1 MTTVRSPGT
10 VAPPGR
16 RVAALLHRAPRLRLA
31 GLLAPALLWLVLLY
45 LVPLG
50 LLLATAFFD
59 TDSFTGR
66 ITYEF
71 TTENVVDV
79 LTTPA
84 YLLTVVRTVGVAV
97 GVTLLC
103 VLLALPL
110 ATYTALVSRRPGLL
124 VALVLTP
131 LWASYLVKVYAWRM
145 LLAPEG
151 PLGAASP
158 GYGWFAVVVTL
169 TYLWLPY
176 MVLPLHAGLTSMV
189 AAGAVV
195 PGGRRGP
202 RRPAVDGVPH
212 GRAARARARD
222 RRRLGVHVLAE
233 PGRLHHRPARR
244 RHRADAGQPRL
255 PELLHG
261 PAVRRGRRRA
271 AAAGDGRL
279 PADDPA
285 HRRPGPVV
293 APGELSMVLS
303 PTARWLLRA
312 AALGV
317 LTFIYVPLALVL
329 LNSFSASAT
338 FAWPP
343 PGLTLRWWQV
353 AASNEGVRTAV
364 LTSVQVA
371 LLATVIAVVL
381 GTLASIAL
389 VRYEFF
395 GRDAVSLLVVLP
407 IALPGIVTGIA
418 LNTLFTGFLGGL
430 TFLTLVVGHAT
441 FCIVVVVNN
450 ASARLRRMSGTVEE
464 ASMDLGATPWTTW
477 RLVTFP
483 ALRGALL
490 AGALLAF
497 ALSFDEIVV
506 TTFTA
511 GPGLQTLP
519 LWIFQNLFRPNQSPI
534 VNVAAAVLVLISVLP
549 VYLANR
555 LSGDTA
561 GTTAK

>member
-1 MTTVRSPGT
+1 
-10 VAPPGR
+10 
-16 RVAALLHRAPRLRLA
+16 
-31 GLLAPALLWLVLLY
+31 
-45 LVPLG
+45 
-50 LLLATAFFD
+50 
-59 TDSFTGR
+59 
-66 ITYEF
+66 
-71 TTENVVDV
+71 
-79 LTTPA
+79 
-84 YLLTVVRTVGVAV
+84 
-97 GVTLLC
+97 
-103 VLLALPL
+103 
-110 ATYTALVSRRPGLL
+110 
-124 VALVLTP
+124 
-131 LWASYLVKVYAWRM
+131 
-145 LLAPEG
+145 
-151 PLGAASP
+151 
-158 GYGWFAVVVTL
+158 
-169 TYLWLPY
+169 
-176 MVLPLHAGLTSMV
+176 
-189 AAGAVV
+189 
-195 PGGRRGP
+195 
-202 RRPAVDGVPH
+202 
-212 GRAARARARD
+212 
-222 RRRLGVHVLAE
+222 
-233 PGRLHHRPARR
+233 
-244 RHRADAGQPRL
+244 
-255 PELLHG
+255 
-261 PAVRRGRRRA
+261 
-271 AAAGDGRL
+271 
-279 PADDPA
+279 
-285 HRRPGPVV
+285 
-293 APGELSMVLS
+293 MVLS

-312 AALGV
+312 AAVGV
-317 LTFIYVPLALVL
+317 LTFIYVPLAVVL

-343 PGLTLRWWQV
+343 PALTLRWWQV
-353 AASNEGVRTAV
+353 AASNAGVRTAV

-371 LLATVIAVVL
+371 LLATVVAVVL
-381 GTLASIAL
+381 GTLASMAL

-430 TFLTLVVGHAT
+430 TFLTLVIGHAT

-534 VNVAAAVLVLISVLP
+534 VNVAAAVLVLVSVLP

-561 GTTAK
+561 GTTTK

>member
-1 MTTVRSPGT
+1 M
-10 VAPPGR
+10 
-16 RVAALLHRAPRLRLA
+16 
-31 GLLAPALLWLVLLY
+31 
-45 LVPLG
+45 
-50 LLLATAFFD
+50 
-59 TDSFTGR
+59 
-66 ITYEF
+66 
-71 TTENVVDV
+71 N
-79 LTTPA
+79 
-84 YLLTVVRTVGVAV
+84 
-97 GVTLLC
+97 
-103 VLLALPL
+103 
-110 ATYTALVSRRPGLL
+110 
-124 VALVLTP
+124 
-131 LWASYLVKVYAWRM
+131 
-145 LLAPEG
+145 
-151 PLGAASP
+151 
-158 GYGWFAVVVTL
+158 
-169 TYLWLPY
+169 
-176 MVLPLHAGLTSMV
+176 
-189 AAGAVV
+189 
-195 PGGRRGP
+195 
-202 RRPAVDGVPH
+202 
-212 GRAARARARD
+212 
-222 RRRLGVHVLAE
+222 
-233 PGRLHHRPARR
+233 
-244 RHRADAGQPRL
+244 
-255 PELLHG
+255 
-261 PAVRRGRRRA
+261 
-271 AAAGDGRL
+271 
-279 PADDPA
+279 
-285 HRRPGPVV
+285 
-293 APGELSMVLS
+293 MVLS
-303 PTARWLLRA
+303 PTARRLLRA
-312 AALGV
+312 AAVGV
-317 LTFIYVPLALVL
+317 LTFIYVPLAVVL

-353 AASNEGVRTAV
+353 AALNEGVRTAV

-371 LLATVIAVVL
+371 LLATVVAVVL
-381 GTLASIAL
+381 GTLASMAL

-430 TFLTLVVGHAT
+430 TFLTLVIGHAT

-534 VNVAAAVLVLISVLP
+534 VNVAAAVLVLVSVLP

-561 GTTAK
+561 GTTTK

>member
-1 MTTVRSPGT
+1 
-10 VAPPGR
+10 
-16 RVAALLHRAPRLRLA
+16 
-31 GLLAPALLWLVLLY
+31 
-45 LVPLG
+45 
-50 LLLATAFFD
+50 
-59 TDSFTGR
+59 
-66 ITYEF
+66 
-71 TTENVVDV
+71 
-79 LTTPA
+79 
-84 YLLTVVRTVGVAV
+84 
-97 GVTLLC
+97 
-103 VLLALPL
+103 
-110 ATYTALVSRRPGLL
+110 
-124 VALVLTP
+124 
-131 LWASYLVKVYAWRM
+131 
-145 LLAPEG
+145 
-151 PLGAASP
+151 
-158 GYGWFAVVVTL
+158 
-169 TYLWLPY
+169 
-176 MVLPLHAGLTSMV
+176 
-189 AAGAVV
+189 
-195 PGGRRGP
+195 
-202 RRPAVDGVPH
+202 
-212 GRAARARARD
+212 
-222 RRRLGVHVLAE
+222 
-233 PGRLHHRPARR
+233 
-244 RHRADAGQPRL
+244 
-255 PELLHG
+255 
-261 PAVRRGRRRA
+261 
-271 AAAGDGRL
+271 
-279 PADDPA
+279 
-285 HRRPGPVV
+285 
-293 APGELSMVLS
+293 MVLS

-317 LTFIYVPLALVL
+317 LTFIYVPLAVVL

-371 LLATVIAVVL
+371 LLATVVAVVL
-381 GTLASIAL
+381 GTLASMAL

-430 TFLTLVVGHAT
+430 TFLTLVIGHAT

-534 VNVAAAVLVLISVLP
+534 VNVAAAVLVLVSVLP

-561 GTTAK
+561 GTTTK

>member
-1 MTTVRSPGT
+1 
-10 VAPPGR
+10 
-16 RVAALLHRAPRLRLA
+16 
-31 GLLAPALLWLVLLY
+31 
-45 LVPLG
+45 
-50 LLLATAFFD
+50 
-59 TDSFTGR
+59 
-66 ITYEF
+66 
-71 TTENVVDV
+71 
-79 LTTPA
+79 
-84 YLLTVVRTVGVAV
+84 
-97 GVTLLC
+97 
-103 VLLALPL
+103 
-110 ATYTALVSRRPGLL
+110 
-124 VALVLTP
+124 
-131 LWASYLVKVYAWRM
+131 
-145 LLAPEG
+145 
-151 PLGAASP
+151 
-158 GYGWFAVVVTL
+158 
-169 TYLWLPY
+169 
-176 MVLPLHAGLTSMV
+176 
-189 AAGAVV
+189 
-195 PGGRRGP
+195 
-202 RRPAVDGVPH
+202 
-212 GRAARARARD
+212 
-222 RRRLGVHVLAE
+222 
-233 PGRLHHRPARR
+233 
-244 RHRADAGQPRL
+244 
-255 PELLHG
+255 
-261 PAVRRGRRRA
+261 
-271 AAAGDGRL
+271 
-279 PADDPA
+279 
-285 HRRPGPVV
+285 
-293 APGELSMVLS
+293 MVLS
-303 PTARWLLRA
+303 PTARSLLRA

-364 LTSVQVA
+364 VTSVQVA
-371 LLATVIAVVL
+371 LLATMVAVVL

-561 GTTAK
+561 GTTTK

>member
-1 MTTVRSPGT
+1 
-10 VAPPGR
+10 
-16 RVAALLHRAPRLRLA
+16 
-31 GLLAPALLWLVLLY
+31 
-45 LVPLG
+45 
-50 LLLATAFFD
+50 
-59 TDSFTGR
+59 
-66 ITYEF
+66 
-71 TTENVVDV
+71 
-79 LTTPA
+79 
-84 YLLTVVRTVGVAV
+84 
-97 GVTLLC
+97 
-103 VLLALPL
+103 
-110 ATYTALVSRRPGLL
+110 
-124 VALVLTP
+124 
-131 LWASYLVKVYAWRM
+131 
-145 LLAPEG
+145 
-151 PLGAASP
+151 
-158 GYGWFAVVVTL
+158 
-169 TYLWLPY
+169 
-176 MVLPLHAGLTSMV
+176 
-189 AAGAVV
+189 
-195 PGGRRGP
+195 
-202 RRPAVDGVPH
+202 
-212 GRAARARARD
+212 
-222 RRRLGVHVLAE
+222 
-233 PGRLHHRPARR
+233 
-244 RHRADAGQPRL
+244 
-255 PELLHG
+255 
-261 PAVRRGRRRA
+261 
-271 AAAGDGRL
+271 
-279 PADDPA
+279 
-285 HRRPGPVV
+285 
-293 APGELSMVLS
+293 MVLS
-303 PTARWLLRA
+303 STARWLLRA

-353 AASNEGVRTAV
+353 AVSNEGVRAAV

-534 VNVAAAVLVLISVLP
+534 VNVAAAVLVLVSVLP

-555 LSGDTA
+555 LSGDTT
-561 GTTAK
+561 GTTTK

>member
-1 MTTVRSPGT
+1 
-10 VAPPGR
+10 
-16 RVAALLHRAPRLRLA
+16 
-31 GLLAPALLWLVLLY
+31 
-45 LVPLG
+45 
-50 LLLATAFFD
+50 
-59 TDSFTGR
+59 
-66 ITYEF
+66 
-71 TTENVVDV
+71 
-79 LTTPA
+79 
-84 YLLTVVRTVGVAV
+84 
-97 GVTLLC
+97 
-103 VLLALPL
+103 
-110 ATYTALVSRRPGLL
+110 
-124 VALVLTP
+124 
-131 LWASYLVKVYAWRM
+131 
-145 LLAPEG
+145 
-151 PLGAASP
+151 
-158 GYGWFAVVVTL
+158 
-169 TYLWLPY
+169 
-176 MVLPLHAGLTSMV
+176 
-189 AAGAVV
+189 
-195 PGGRRGP
+195 
-202 RRPAVDGVPH
+202 
-212 GRAARARARD
+212 
-222 RRRLGVHVLAE
+222 
-233 PGRLHHRPARR
+233 
-244 RHRADAGQPRL
+244 
-255 PELLHG
+255 
-261 PAVRRGRRRA
+261 
-271 AAAGDGRL
+271 
-279 PADDPA
+279 
-285 HRRPGPVV
+285 
-293 APGELSMVLS
+293 MVLS
-303 PTARWLLRA
+303 PTARRLLRA
-312 AALGV
+312 AAVGV
-317 LTFIYVPLALVL
+317 LTFIYVPLAVVL

-353 AASNEGVRTAV
+353 AASNEGVRAAV

-381 GTLASIAL
+381 GTLASMAL
-389 VRYEFF
+389 VRYDFF

-430 TFLTLVVGHAT
+430 TFLTLVIGHAT

-534 VNVAAAVLVLISVLP
+534 VNVAAAVLVLVSVLP

-561 GTTAK
+561 GTTTK

>member
-1 MTTVRSPGT
+1 M
-10 VAPPGR
+10 
-16 RVAALLHRAPRLRLA
+16 
-31 GLLAPALLWLVLLY
+31 
-45 LVPLG
+45 
-50 LLLATAFFD
+50 
-59 TDSFTGR
+59 
-66 ITYEF
+66 I
-71 TTENVVDV
+71 
-79 LTTPA
+79 
-84 YLLTVVRTVGVAV
+84 
-97 GVTLLC
+97 
-103 VLLALPL
+103 
-110 ATYTALVSRRPGLL
+110 
-124 VALVLTP
+124 
-131 LWASYLVKVYAWRM
+131 
-145 LLAPEG
+145 
-151 PLGAASP
+151 
-158 GYGWFAVVVTL
+158 
-169 TYLWLPY
+169 
-176 MVLPLHAGLTSMV
+176 
-189 AAGAVV
+189 
-195 PGGRRGP
+195 
-202 RRPAVDGVPH
+202 
-212 GRAARARARD
+212 
-222 RRRLGVHVLAE
+222 
-233 PGRLHHRPARR
+233 
-244 RHRADAGQPRL
+244 
-255 PELLHG
+255 
-261 PAVRRGRRRA
+261 
-271 AAAGDGRL
+271 
-279 PADDPA
+279 
-285 HRRPGPVV
+285 
-293 APGELSMVLS
+293 LS

-534 VNVAAAVLVLISVLP
+534 VNVAAAVLVLVSVLP

-561 GTTAK
+561 GIAK

>member
-1 MTTVRSPGT
+1 MILS
-10 VAPPGR
+10 
-16 RVAALLHRAPRLRLA
+16 
-31 GLLAPALLWLVLLY
+31 
-45 LVPLG
+45 
-50 LLLATAFFD
+50 
-59 TDSFTGR
+59 
-66 ITYEF
+66 
-71 TTENVVDV
+71 
-79 LTTPA
+79 LT
-84 YLLTVVRTVGVAV
+84 
-97 GVTLLC
+97 
-103 VLLALPL
+103 
-110 ATYTALVSRRPGLL
+110 
-124 VALVLTP
+124 
-131 LWASYLVKVYAWRM
+131 
-145 LLAPEG
+145 
-151 PLGAASP
+151 
-158 GYGWFAVVVTL
+158 
-169 TYLWLPY
+169 
-176 MVLPLHAGLTSMV
+176 
-189 AAGAVV
+189 
-195 PGGRRGP
+195 
-202 RRPAVDGVPH
+202 
-212 GRAARARARD
+212 
-222 RRRLGVHVLAE
+222 
-233 PGRLHHRPARR
+233 ARR
-244 RHRADAGQPRL
+244 
-255 PELLHG
+255 
-261 PAVRRGRRRA
+261 
-271 AAAGDGRL
+271 
-279 PADDPA
+279 
-285 HRRPGPVV
+285 
-293 APGELSMVLS
+293 
-303 PTARWLLRA
+303 LLRA

-317 LTFIYVPLALVL
+317 LTFIYVPLAVVL
-329 LNSFSASAT
+329 LNSFSASTT

-353 AASNEGVRTAV
+353 AASNEGVRAAV
-364 LTSVQVA
+364 LSSVQVA
-371 LLATVIAVVL
+371 LLATAIAVVL

-534 VNVAAAVLVLISVLP
+534 VNVAAAVLVLVSVLP

-561 GTTAK
+561 GTTTK

>member
-1 MTTVRSPGT
+1 M
-10 VAPPGR
+10 
-16 RVAALLHRAPRLRLA
+16 
-31 GLLAPALLWLVLLY
+31 
-45 LVPLG
+45 
-50 LLLATAFFD
+50 
-59 TDSFTGR
+59 
-66 ITYEF
+66 I
-71 TTENVVDV
+71 
-79 LTTPA
+79 
-84 YLLTVVRTVGVAV
+84 
-97 GVTLLC
+97 
-103 VLLALPL
+103 
-110 ATYTALVSRRPGLL
+110 
-124 VALVLTP
+124 
-131 LWASYLVKVYAWRM
+131 
-145 LLAPEG
+145 
-151 PLGAASP
+151 
-158 GYGWFAVVVTL
+158 
-169 TYLWLPY
+169 
-176 MVLPLHAGLTSMV
+176 
-189 AAGAVV
+189 
-195 PGGRRGP
+195 
-202 RRPAVDGVPH
+202 
-212 GRAARARARD
+212 
-222 RRRLGVHVLAE
+222 
-233 PGRLHHRPARR
+233 
-244 RHRADAGQPRL
+244 
-255 PELLHG
+255 
-261 PAVRRGRRRA
+261 
-271 AAAGDGRL
+271 
-279 PADDPA
+279 
-285 HRRPGPVV
+285 
-293 APGELSMVLS
+293 LS

-312 AALGV
+312 AAAGV
-317 LTFIYVPLALVL
+317 LTFIYVPLAVVL

-353 AASNEGVRTAV
+353 AASNEGVRVAV

-371 LLATVIAVVL
+371 LVATMIAVVL
-381 GTLASIAL
+381 GTTASIGL

-430 TFLTLVVGHAT
+430 TFFTLVIGHAT

-450 ASARLRRMSGTVEE
+450 ASARLRRMSGSVEE

-534 VNVAAAVLVLISVLP
+534 VNVAAAVLVLVSVLP

-561 GTTAK
+561 GATTK

>member
-1 MTTVRSPGT
+1 M
-10 VAPPGR
+10 
-16 RVAALLHRAPRLRLA
+16 
-31 GLLAPALLWLVLLY
+31 
-45 LVPLG
+45 
-50 LLLATAFFD
+50 
-59 TDSFTGR
+59 
-66 ITYEF
+66 I
-71 TTENVVDV
+71 
-79 LTTPA
+79 
-84 YLLTVVRTVGVAV
+84 
-97 GVTLLC
+97 
-103 VLLALPL
+103 
-110 ATYTALVSRRPGLL
+110 
-124 VALVLTP
+124 
-131 LWASYLVKVYAWRM
+131 
-145 LLAPEG
+145 
-151 PLGAASP
+151 
-158 GYGWFAVVVTL
+158 
-169 TYLWLPY
+169 
-176 MVLPLHAGLTSMV
+176 
-189 AAGAVV
+189 
-195 PGGRRGP
+195 
-202 RRPAVDGVPH
+202 
-212 GRAARARARD
+212 
-222 RRRLGVHVLAE
+222 
-233 PGRLHHRPARR
+233 
-244 RHRADAGQPRL
+244 
-255 PELLHG
+255 
-261 PAVRRGRRRA
+261 
-271 AAAGDGRL
+271 
-279 PADDPA
+279 
-285 HRRPGPVV
+285 
-293 APGELSMVLS
+293 LSS
-303 PTARWLLRA
+303 TARWLLRA

-329 LNSFSASAT
+329 LNSFSSSAT

-353 AASNEGVRTAV
+353 AASNEGVRSAV
-364 LTSVQVA
+364 VTSVQVA
-371 LLATVIAVVL
+371 LLATAVAVVL
-381 GTLASIAL
+381 GTLASMAL

-430 TFLTLVVGHAT
+430 TFLTLVIGHAT

-534 VNVAAAVLVLISVLP
+534 VNVAAAVLVLVSVLP

-561 GTTAK
+561 GTTTK